1 MVAAHFATA
10 VIIPIKSF
18 DNAKER
24 LASVLNAADR
34 HKLAMYT
41 ASRVIAA
48 ASPFAIFIVCDDDE
62 VVQFAR
68 QHGAVAINQQGSG
81 LNNAAQEGLNAARGD
96 GFSWAIIAHS
106 DLPLAT
112 HFDHLL
118 EDSMPNTR
126 VALVADRA
134 GDGTNVLV
142 IATDCEFEFH
152 YGPGSFQAHCQE
164 VNRRG
169 YELRIIEDIALAVD
183 IDTPEDLVYLPID
196 WQNVAESVFPK

>member
-18 DNAKER
+18 DDAKER
-24 LASVLNAADR
+24 LASALSALDR

-68 QHGAVAINQQGSG
+68 RHGAVAILQQSSG
-81 LNNAAQEGLNAARGD
+81 LNSAAQEGLNAARDD

-118 EDSMPNTR
+118 DESMPSTS
-126 VALVADRA
+126 VGLVADQTR
-134 GDGTNVLV
+134 DGTNVLV
-142 IATDCEFEFH
+142 ISTDREFEFH
-152 YGPGSFQAHCQE
+152 YGPGSFQAHCKE
-164 VNRRG
+164 ATRRG
-169 YELRIIEDIALAVD
+169 YELRVIDDPALAVD
-183 IDTPEDLVYLPID
+183 IDTPEDLVHLPPD
-196 WQNVAESVFPK
+196 WQNTTV